1 MFTQFHKKHTTTTT
15 NDFISLSSPRQLST
29 VLFIFSIICRLCQLA
44 DQRIYSGW
52 KQNKWFSNVLG
63 EESRV
68 AEHRNVLTERVR
80 KVLNEKR
87 ESCLLDALLAYEGLS
102 RDDVESTVSGFIV
115 LGYDRLASTVCS
127 AMMQLAMSEATQ
139 EQLHRD
145 PTSLE
150 NFLLETQRLYPAITV
165 ISKWISEGVAL
176 NGYFIPPNTSTLLYL
191 HGTGR
196 DVHRFQSPDQFDMN
210 RKNLAETFGASRHET
225 NVPMTVMKALLG
237 NLVRKYQLRMGKDD
251 IRIDSGLTLRT
262 NAIRVNVKSR

>member
-1 MFTQFHKKHTTTTT
+1 M
-15 NDFISLSSPRQLST
+15 
-29 VLFIFSIICRLCQLA
+29 
-44 DQRIYSGW
+44 
-52 KQNKWFSNVLG
+52 LG

-68 AEHRNVLTERVR
+68 AKHRNVLTERVR

-115 LGYDRLASTVCS
+115 MGYDRLASAVCS
-127 AMMQLAMSEATQ
+127 ALMQLAKNDSIQ
-139 EQLHRD
+139 EKLHRE
-145 PTSLE
+145 PKSLE
-150 NFLLETQRLYPAITV
+150 NFLLETQRLHPAVSV
-165 ISKWISEGVAL
+165 ISKFIEEGVPL
-176 NGYFIPPNTSTLLYL
+176 NGYFIPPNTSVLLYL

-196 DVHRFQSPDQFDMN
+196 DVQRFQSPDQFDMN
-210 RKNLAETFGASRHET
+210 RKNLAETFGASKHET

-237 NLVRKYQLRMGKDD
+237 NLVRKYQLRMGKED